1 MSEKFS
7 SLNDP
12 RPRPCEIGVCV
23 HRVNAVCAHG
33 RPGSTKVW
41 CSEKTLTHADHHT
54 TGERPPSTLI
64 AVPVM

>member
-1 MSEKFS
+1 MSALPPKADIAEYHP
-7 SLNDP
+7 NV
-12 RPRPCEIGVCV
+12 REV
-23 HRVNAVCAHG
+23 
-33 RPGSTKVW
+33 PGSTKVR